1 VALLTNTATQQS
13 AIATSLTSVVP
24 GGGTP
29 LVGAA
34 ILAYEHLHQ
43 SALAGRI
50 TGNEFAVL
58 ITDGAQSEMCN
69 NPPRCADAASCV
81 ELLVNEEVPKAA
93 GPGVGIRTFV
103 IGVPGSEPSRVD
115 LSRIAQNGG
124 TAPEGCDV
132 SSGNC
137 HFDMTSVP
145 DLAPALAEALSQIT
159 ERAVS
164 CEFDV
169 PRPESGEL
177 DLDLVNVVYTPGDGS
192 GPRLVYQDTRVAC
205 DSGANGWQ
213 LTAGDSRIRLCGEA
227 CTAIRA
233 DTGAKV
239 DVVIGCPVRAPE

>member
-1 VALLTNTATQQS
+1 VPLLTNTATQQS
-13 AIATSLTSVVP
+13 AIATSLTSVTP

-29 LVGAA
+29 LVGAT

-43 SALAGRI
+43 SALEGRI

-58 ITDGAQSEMCN
+58 ITDGAQSEMCS

-81 ELLVNEEVPKAA
+81 DLLVNEEVPKAA
-93 GPGVGIRTFV
+93 ARGVGIRTFV

-124 TAPEGCDV
+124 TAPEGCDATA
-132 SSGNC
+132 GNC

-145 DLAPALAEALSQIT
+145 DLASALAEALGQIT

-177 DLDLVNVVYTPGDGS
+177 DLGLINVVYSPSDDS
-192 GPRLVYQDTRVAC
+192 GPRLVYQDTRAAC
-205 DSGANGWQ
+205 DAGANGWQ
-213 LTAGDSRIRLCGEA
+213 LTAGDSRIQLCGEA
-227 CTAIRA
+227 CSAIRA
-233 DTGAKV
+233 DAGAQV
-239 DVVIGCPVRAPE
+239 EVVIGCPARGPD